1 MISRVTMRKSGL
13 VQYLKTGHREDSEY
27 SRNDKDNV
35 ICLYGNIDILE
46 KAELFTNNYKNWKN
60 NYEHITIS
68 FNVEDSKRLDNLGE
82 TQRYLALQ
90 DIATLMIKHRTKGY
104 DINSEVIAYAE
115 VHQPKIKFENNKER
129 LEHIHICISYLNAL
143 NNTKLRTS
151 FYNNSYISDT
161 IDKYIALKHN
171 LTTVTVTNA
180 SKKTN
185 TINGTLSKYRL
196 KLKDDLKYINSKD
209 ELIEYFNANKI
220 NYKEVK
226 TKNNHYFKV
235 INTNM
240 KNINLRGKGFEHL
253 DSSLSGGYLE
263 ALKKKNLEE
272 LKIILDKYYIDR
284 TNLILKRKSKLLKE
298 KLKTLHTFEEIN
310 NVNSI
315 SYQQKIFLKHYNHL
329 IKDDLQ
335 GYFVAINKDANSKQ
349 QEVRITN
356 KKKSI
361 DIVDTGNKISS
372 KTKNSSKD
380 SLEEEV
386 RLMLEIAIAKKWN
399 IANLQIKGDIPFK
412 EEVQRQIALILLEND
427 KLAIKVE
434 TEITR
439 PTTPLQELKKQAN
452 EKSNNKDI
460 QTNSELS
467 DLKQNLDAKIVL
479 EYVKSKYK
487 LDTNNY
493 VITEDNKINNINN
506 KQKPKNII
514 DFLQKELNLSSKES
528 IAICKELYLSSTI
541 SKKEKLATNDVL
553 EELFQEH
560 TQEDVDQAFN
570 YYKKT
575 NNKETDFK

>member
-541 SKKEKLATNDVL
+541 SK
-553 EELFQEH
+553 
-560 TQEDVDQAFN
+560 
-570 YYKKT
+570 
-575 NNKETDFK
+575 